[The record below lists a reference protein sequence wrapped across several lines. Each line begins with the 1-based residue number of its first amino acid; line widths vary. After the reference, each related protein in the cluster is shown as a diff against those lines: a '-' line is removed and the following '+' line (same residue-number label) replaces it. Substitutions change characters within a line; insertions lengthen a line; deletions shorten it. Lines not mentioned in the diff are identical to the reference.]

1 MIKRCIGIDIGS
13 YHLCAVQ
20 VSRTDDEF
28 QIEKAFCTQTR
39 RKADS
44 VPDML
49 SNLIGKH
56 GFDRHAAVAV
66 SMPCKA
72 VFLRN
77 LETSSTDLEQVC
89 KLAKQDFPI
98 GSEEILLQVYSR
110 RKLTGQKYSVLVAAV
125 TRQSLRE
132 RVDLLTS
139 AKLSPNLVDTT
150 VSAVHSTIVVNHPE
164 IAVGRAVIAYIDEKY
179 LTLAVTEDSN
189 ILIVRNIPVT
199 LPFGNNAH
207 LAQKRIA
214 EILSDEVEI
223 AWLRVF
229 GSGIEENTRI
239 YLLATNGAYDG
250 LNIFIEEHLN
260 CQVTIIN
267 PYAKVKNLLR
277 TGDKTEVCLAEGL
290 TLRVLAPEKTTGINL
305 LEAANNDTKPTLNL
319 KKEVATFAIL
329 TAAIVL
335 VLLVGLFVRV
345 WRLEAKNTRVNN
357 EIRQLFQRALPEEK
371 NVVRPLIQLE
381 QKLQSLRKD
390 YTLCSYVSEVGL
402 RPLEVLRV
410 VAVSMPSE
418 IKVNDMLITS
428 ESVRLMGTSP
438 SFEHVYYWQQLLQ
451 DVTHFTGAD
460 VQDVRKESESGLV
473 HFNILV
479 SLTTMG

>member
-13 YHLCAVQ
+13 SHLRAVQ
-20 VSRTDDEF
+20 VSRTEDEF
-28 QIEKAFCTQTR
+28 NVEKAFCTQTR

-49 SNLIGKH
+49 GNLVGRH
-56 GFDRHAAVAV
+56 GFDKHAAVAV
-66 SMPCKA
+66 SMPGRD

-77 LETSSTDLEQVC
+77 LETSSTDTEQIY

-98 GSEEILLQVYSR
+98 GSQEILLQVYSQ
-110 RKLTGQKYSVLVAAV
+110 RKLTGQKYSVLVAAA

-139 AKLSPNLVDTT
+139 AKLNPNLVDTT

-164 IAVGRAVIAYIDEKY
+164 IAAGRAVIAYVDEKY
-179 LTLAVTEDSN
+179 LALAVTEDSD

-199 LPFGNNAH
+199 LPSGNNAN

-229 GSGIEENTRI
+229 GSGIEEDTRI
-239 YLLATNGAYDG
+239 YALATDGDYDG
-250 LNIFIEEHLN
+250 LNLLIEERLN

-277 TGDKTEVCLAEGL
+277 SGDKAEICLAEGL
-290 TLRVLAPEKTTGINL
+290 ALRLLAPEKTSGINL
-305 LEAANNDTKPTLNL
+305 LEAADNDEKPELNL
-319 KKEVATFAIL
+319 KKEFVTFAIL

-335 VLLVGLFVRV
+335 VVLAGLFVRV
-345 WRLEAKNTRVNN
+345 WRLEAKNDWVNN
-357 EIRQLFQRALPEEK
+357 EIRQVFQRALPEEK

-390 YTLCSYVSEVGL
+390 YTLCSYASEVGL

-418 IKVNDMLITS
+418 IKINDMLITS

-438 SFEHVYYWQQLLQ
+438 SFEHVYYWQKLLQ
-451 DVTHFTGAD
+451 DVAHFTGAD